1 MFAIS
6 KASRFLEQS
15 EPESERLADCNSK
28 KSKGGFMSDDERD
41 RLLAS
46 LQDQINSLQNSVREH
61 EVRIHRLEQKAD
73 GTWSP
78 LLEPGSG
85 ARPV

>member
-1 MFAIS
+1 
-6 KASRFLEQS
+6 
-15 EPESERLADCNSK
+15 
-28 KSKGGFMSDDERD
+28 MSDDERD